1 MMPNRGRGG
10 RGGGGEREERAE
22 GVRRREEVCITA
34 NIKNVGQPT
43 GKISLSLL
51 NTSNLVIAPPPFIT
65 HSLVLKLRLQQ
76 QNFQILLILL
86 RNFLGYCKHTSD
98 LQRTYLY
105 STSTVAL
112 KGHVMSFFVI
122 WTLRKLYRNTLSIL
136 RNCKDRVEVAYY
148 GGLYS

>member
-1 MMPNRGRGG
+1 MPNRGRGG
-10 RGGGGEREERAE
+10 RGGGGEGEERAE

-51 NTSNLVIAPPPFIT
+51 NIKPCYSSPPPFIA
-65 HSLVLKLRLQQ
+65 HSLVLKLRLKQ